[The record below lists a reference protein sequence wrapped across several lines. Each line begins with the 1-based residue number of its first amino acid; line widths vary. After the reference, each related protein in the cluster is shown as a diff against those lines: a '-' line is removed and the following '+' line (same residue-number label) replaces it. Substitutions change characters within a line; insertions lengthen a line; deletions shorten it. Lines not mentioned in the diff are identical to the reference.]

1 MSGRRSSR
9 ACSIAGAR
17 ENGSCGWRSKARR
30 PAAGTP
36 VLDGD
41 LPVGTL
47 GAASGGFALA
57 LLRLDRVEEA
67 RAAGRTLKAAGRRV
81 RSSVP

>member
-1 MSGRRSSR
+1 MQHRG
-9 ACSIAGAR
+9 GAR
-17 ENGSCGWRSKARR
+17 KRVVRVALEG
-30 PAAGTP
+30 PAPASGTP

-57 LLRLDRVEEA
+57 LMRLDRVEDA
-67 RAAGRTLKAAGRRV
+67 RAAGRRLKAGDAIV
-81 RSSVP
+81 SVP